1 MNESLFSNEGLCA
14 LAQNGDSC
22 ARDALVEQNIG
33 FVRQTANNFFLKNEK
48 LCHAHLVDVDD
59 LIQEGCIGFLKA
71 IALYQS
77 EQGNKFL
84 TYAASAVRSAMWDVL
99 RDHSTDF
106 EQQVQ
111 SSDGLTRVSLSDVIG
126 VEEKGERVQFI
137 ADALSKT
144 PEELYI
150 EAESMQELRAGMELI
165 PRRECAYLRY
175 RFGFDD
181 EQEHTRKEAA
191 YHLHLSV
198 SRAKS
203 TEETALEHLR
213 LELPWW
219 YWEPMPR
226 QGGGRGTRA

>member
-1 MNESLFSNEGLCA
+1 MPTNEELCS
-14 LAQNGDSC
+14 LAQNGDNC
-22 ARDALVEQNIG
+22 ARDILVEQNIA
-33 FVRQTANNFFLKNEK
+33 FVRQTANNFYYKNEK

-59 LIQEGCIGFLKA
+59 LRQEGCIGFLKA
-71 IALYQS
+71 ISLYQV

-84 TYAASAVRSAMWDVL
+84 TYAASAVCSAMWDLL

-106 EQQVQ
+106 EQQMQ
-111 SSDGLTRVSLSDVIG
+111 SSDGLTRVSLSDVVG
-126 VEEKGERVQFI
+126 AEENGERVQFI
-137 ADALSKT
+137 ADALTKT

-150 EAESMQELRAGMELI
+150 EAESMQELQAGMELI
-165 PRRECAYLRY
+165 PQRECAYLRY

-181 EQEHTRKEAA
+181 EQEHTRKEVA

-203 TEETALEHLR
+203 TEETALELLR

-219 YWEPMPR
+219 YWEPMP
-226 QGGGRGTRA
+226 Q